1 MGLSKFFLNT
11 GEALRPVLTKII
23 PMKLLSKMKAGIIN
37 NATDKLSADSIE
49 KYEAGRYKC
58 GANIIGNIKGDNGLG
73 QSARIMCRLLD
84 ENAYRHA
91 LDKYTPER
99 LGGMVRDFINSQM
112 NNR

>member
-49 KYEAGRYKC
+49 KYEAGKIR
-58 GANIIGNIKGDNGLG
+58 
-73 QSARIMCRLLD
+73 
-84 ENAYRHA
+84 
-91 LDKYTPER
+91 
-99 LGGMVRDFINSQM
+99 
-112 NNR
+112 

>member
-49 KYEAGRYKC
+49 KYEVILRE
-58 GANIIGNIKGDNGLG
+58 
-73 QSARIMCRLLD
+73 IMD
-84 ENAYRHA
+84 
-91 LDKYTPER
+91 LDKAQELCAGCLMR
-99 LGGMVRDFINSQM
+99 IKNLML
-112 NNR
+112 

>member
-49 KYEAGRYKC
+49 KYDAGSCFKSY
-58 GANIIGNIKGDNGLG
+58 
-73 QSARIMCRLLD
+73 RISKRKL
-84 ENAYRHA
+84 YPHR
-91 LDKYTPER
+91 
-99 LGGMVRDFINSQM
+99 
-112 NNR
+112 

>member
-58 GANIIGNIKGDNGLG
+58 GANIIGNIKGDNGLFFFY
-73 QSARIMCRLLD
+73 QEVQEAMIRMMTDSQRSFLL
-84 ENAYRHA
+84 
-91 LDKYTPER
+91 
-99 LGGMVRDFINSQM
+99 M
-112 NNR
+112 